1 MVKPVLPILRLNF
14 ITKLRFIN
22 LSKLIIFLPKPI
34 TLTMYSYFC
43 ISALFIV
50 ASLSTTDDIT
60 PNFSESNYIFTPTTN
75 GISYLV

>member
-1 MVKPVLPILRLNF
+1 M
-14 ITKLRFIN
+14 
-22 LSKLIIFLPKPI
+22 IFLPKPI
-34 TLTMYSYFC
+34 TLTASWITMYSYFC
-43 ISALFIV
+43 ISAFFIV